1 MRMRAAMLALALCA
15 CGEVPRGFEP
25 VDPFDSI
32 SPNDA
37 GRLTWNLGA
46 DQVPAW
52 SPSSDSLYFSI
63 DYGYPGLPEF
73 RDILAMV
80 PRSPGRTQVLIESLY
95 RGRPVMPKLMAP
107 AVSPDGQSIAFVEVI
122 QDSIEQ
128 HCRDGIY
135 CPTGPFAPDLKNS
148 KAELQHGILRVRS
161 MRGGGEEARLAF
173 DFDTVAHYIRIS
185 YPFQRQFERDRAQTF
200 RPSWSTDGKRL
211 VFSDGQRLLLWTV
224 GSPSAT
230 PIPNTEDG
238 VWPAW
243 RPNSN
248 TLAFIQLRRL
258 GSYYV
263 QCQCNN
269 EDPSKAS
276 PQHRTI
282 YLDGDE
288 RGGELFTINI
298 DGSGRR
304 SLGEGETPA
313 WSPNGQTLFVSRGD
327 HIWQMNPDGSN
338 AQIIE
343 KTLFGFEPQVSPD
356 GKWLAFSRTRD
367 RDISR
372 RLYDIWVVGL

>member
-1 MRMRAAMLALALCA
+1 MRMLAAMLALALCGCREA
-15 CGEVPRGFEP
+15 PRGFEP

-32 SPNDA
+32 SPGDA
-37 GRLTWNLGA
+37 GRLTWNFGA

-52 SPSSDSLYFSI
+52 SPSSDSLYYSI
-63 DYGYPGLPEF
+63 SFGYPGLPEF

-80 PRSPGRTQVLIESLY
+80 PRRPGRAQVLIESLY
-95 RGRPVMPKLMAP
+95 RGRPSMPQLMAP

-122 QDSIEQ
+122 QDNIAD
-128 HCRDGIY
+128 HCPSGTY
-135 CPTGPFAPDLKNS
+135 CPTGPGAPSLQAS
-148 KAELQHGILRVRS
+148 SAELQQGILRVRA
-161 MRGGGEEARLAF
+161 MRGDGAEARLAF
-173 DFDTVAHYIRIS
+173 DFDDQPHYVRIS
-185 YPFQRQFERDRAQTF
+185 HPFQRQYHRDRAQTF

-211 VFSDGQRLLLWTV
+211 VFSDGQRLLVWTV

-230 PIPNTEDG
+230 PIPNTQDG

-248 TLAFIQLRRL
+248 TVAFIQLRRL

-269 EDPSKAS
+269 EDPSKGS

-288 RGGELFTINI
+288 RGGELLTINI
-298 DGSGRR
+298 DGSGRH

-313 WSPNGQTLFVSRGD
+313 WSPNGQTLFVSRAD
-327 HIWQMNPDGSN
+327 HIWRMNPDGSN
-338 AQIIE
+338 AQMIE
-343 KTLFGFEPQVSPD
+343 NTKFGFEPQVSPD
-356 GKWLAFSRTRD
+356 GKWLAFSRSRD
-367 RDISR
+367 RDIFR
-372 RLYDIWVVGL
+372 RMYDIWVVGL